1 MAERIGWD
9 KFETALLIDAC
20 ERVANG
26 FPKQEIVKDLSA
38 KLRVRA
44 ISQRQE
50 IDELFRNENGVA
62 LQMNKMDYLLTDGKR
77 GLPGASKFFAEMV
90 ELKRNVPGEFLSILK
105 SAKQQI
111 SEERNG
117 NVEMSNKRTA
127 FVAWINTQG
136 KMKVYPNG
144 VVSVLDE
151 SSEYAQKHGVSK
163 ISFWEM
169 DNSTVFVSTYRK
181 LSANKLFRV
190 FKRNTALTL
199 DKVFGYYRDFLD
211 SCSVIE
217 TQSNNAIVEKSREI
231 GGADNSDDS
240 VRAKNPEL
248 YDKVYGALERLSK
261 EKTWGVSVLAIYEIS
276 GGNLPEI
283 KAILDQVTW
292 AKADGKQYRFAGTTI
307 AIEERVTSITEAAV
321 AELPEQDNSAQDSY
335 SKNEKTAII
344 HKPVDKSLLTAGL
357 TVPKAVSGELMQKL
371 GISLT
376 KGETCEI
383 TVFIGKDTYQAKV
396 ISVNFSEKYSDVE
409 MFQIRYTASS
419 SLCRRINEMLGDALK
434 NGVKAYLDIYV
445 VGERQLEFVSSITSL
460 PNDSQMGNSAVN
472 VSENVSNRGV
482 ATDNTIEDGFIAWMQ
497 RKGMAEATV
506 RGYASSV
513 RSAQQ
518 YASRNSIAGVN
529 LTSNDTTV
537 ILNSIDTLLANKTF
551 FKYNQEQHNRFS
563 AAFRKLRDYIAEINR
578 KNEQMSNDVALEML
592 YPELYQKLYSV
603 SKIYDDPQGLTLD
616 HIVSIVGV
624 TDEAWLRENII
635 EILEGVSWATKIADN
650 VYSFSKKPIV
660 QVPVVE
666 EPIIENVEPSDF
678 DKEAFTRVLMSRY
691 QSGMQ
696 FDSIDLENFR
706 DTYEDM
712 YDEKLTFSDE
722 ELEARLKY
730 CGILYKDRL
739 FPAEGIIDNGTKER
753 LFAYIEN
760 KFTAGNKVLYY
771 KAIFSDLADAFAYC
785 FSLTDEQMLKVYI
798 EYTAEKGKY
807 YFHSNFM
814 STEKNVK
821 IDHSAE
827 IEDFMLAAGKPLS
840 YEEVYEGLSHI
851 SKDIIYR
858 EIRIGSKFLMNEKEH
873 YYHIDI
879 FEFSETDGDKI
890 AEILNKEIDENG
902 YAIWSKVFDSVKEQM
917 PEFIENNLYLSP
929 LGIRNALSRFMAE
942 RFDFDGEVISTYGS
956 HLGMA
961 DVFRLYAKH
970 NSPFSDTDLYNFAKA
985 TDTTIYF
992 WALAE
997 ESVRV
1002 SKTLFVAKDQI
1013 EFDVEATDKAL
1024 ETYLSSG
1031 YILVKDVDSFL
1042 VFPNVGYE
1050 WNEFLLESYLLHY
1063 SKKFCLVNNG
1073 ISLNNVAGA
1082 VAKKDGKFTQFVD
1095 ICAQALADSGIELKK
1110 TVALNYLA
1118 DINLITRRSYRELDV
1133 AMKKARQIRNQ
1144 KG

>member
-20 ERVANG
+20 ERASNG
-26 FPKQEIVKDLSA
+26 IPKQEIVKDLSA
-38 KLRVRA
+38 KLRRRA
-44 ISQRQE
+44 VLQGQQ
-50 IDELFRNENGVA
+50 IDELFRNENGIA
-62 LQMNKMDYLLTDGKR
+62 LQMTKMDYLLTGGKK

-90 ELKRNVPGEFLSILK
+90 ELKQTSPAEFSSILE

-111 SEERNG
+111 NEERNG
-117 NVEMSNKRTA
+117 NAKMANKRSS
-127 FVAWINTQG
+127 FIGWINGQG
-136 KMKVYPNG
+136 KLKVHPNG
-144 VVSVLDE
+144 IVSVLDE
-151 SSEYAQKHGVSK
+151 SSEYAQKHGVTK

-169 DNSTVFVSTYRK
+169 DNSATFVSAYRK
-181 LSANKLFRV
+181 LSANRLFRV
-190 FKRNTALTL
+190 FKRNTAQTL
-199 DKVFGYYRDFLD
+199 DKVFGYYKDFLD
-211 SCSVIE
+211 VIVANE
-217 TQSNNAIVEKSREI
+217 ATIVTTAVVEAQPVVEVVF
-231 GGADNSDDS
+231 NSDDA

-248 YDKVYGALERLSK
+248 YDKVYSALKDLSK
-261 EKTWGVSVLAIYEIS
+261 EKTWGVSVLSIYESS
-276 GGNLPEI
+276 GGSLPEI

-292 AKADGKQYRFAGTTI
+292 AKADGKQYRFAGEVEDAMAHSTEPFEEAALGTTI
-307 AIEERVTSITEAAV
+307 EVVT
-321 AELPEQDNSAQDSY
+321 
-335 SKNEKTAII
+335 
-344 HKPVDKSLLTAGL
+344 
-357 TVPKAVSGELMQKL
+357 
-371 GISLT
+371 
-376 KGETCEI
+376 
-383 TVFIGKDTYQAKV
+383 
-396 ISVNFSEKYSDVE
+396 
-409 MFQIRYTASS
+409 
-419 SLCRRINEMLGDALK
+419 
-434 NGVKAYLDIYV
+434 
-445 VGERQLEFVSSITSL
+445 
-460 PNDSQMGNSAVN
+460 
-472 VSENVSNRGV
+472 
-482 ATDNTIEDGFIAWMQ
+482 ATDESELEVPINALDKGFVEWLIN
-497 RKGMAEATV
+497 KGMAEATV
-506 RGYASSV
+506 RSYSSSI
-513 RSAQQ
+513 RSAEA
-518 YASRNSIAGVN
+518 YAKENGIHGVY
-529 LTSNDTTV
+529 LTSNNAEQVLT
-537 ILNSIDTLLANKTF
+537 SIDILLANKAF
-551 FKYNQEQHNRFS
+551 IEYNQKQHNRFS
-563 AAFRKLRDYIAEINR
+563 AAFRKLRDYIAEIDR
-578 KNEQMSNDVALEML
+578 RETRRTSDTELEVKNPAL
-592 YPELYQKLYSV
+592 YHKLYSV
-603 SKIYDDPQGLTLD
+603 SKVFDDPQGLTTD
-616 HIVSIVGV
+616 HILTMVGSICSKEELVEFL
-624 TDEAWLRENII
+624 DRI
-635 EILEGVSWATKIADN
+635 SWATKLTEDVYTFAKN
-650 VYSFSKKPIV
+650 VKPPAV
-660 QVPVVE
+660 QPSE
-666 EPIIENVEPSDF
+666 ETKQKDIEPTDY
-678 DKEAFTRVLMSRY
+678 DKEAFIRVLMSRY

-712 YDEKLTFSDE
+712 YDEKLSFSDE
-722 ELEARLKY
+722 ELEVRLKY

-760 KFTAGNKVLYY
+760 KFATGNKVLYY

-785 FSLTDEQMLKVYI
+785 FSLTDEQMLKAYI
-798 EYTAEKGKY
+798 EHTAEKGKY

-840 YEEVYEGLSHI
+840 YEEVYEGLSHV

-858 EIRIGSKFLMNEKEH
+858 EIRIGSKFLMNEREH

-879 FEFSETDGDKI
+879 FEFSEPDGDRI
-890 AEILNKEIDENG
+890 AEILNKEIEENG
-902 YAIWSKVFDSVKEQM
+902 YAIWSKVFDNVKEQM
-917 PEFIENNLYLSP
+917 PIFIENNLYLSP

-942 RFDFDGEVISTYGS
+942 RFDFDGEVISAYGS

-970 NSPFSDTDLYNFAKA
+970 NTPFSDTDLYNFSKA

-1013 EFDVEATDKAL
+1013 EFDIEATDKAL

-1063 SKKFCLVNNG
+1063 SEKFCLVNNG

-1110 TVALNYLA
+1110 IVALNYLA
-1118 DINLITRRSYRELDV
+1118 EINLITRRSYKELDI
-1133 AMKKARQIRNQ
+1133 AMTKARQIRNR

>member
-1 MAERIGWD
+1 MSKLFYWD
-9 KFETALLIDAC
+9 KYETALLIDAC
-20 ERVANG
+20 ERADNG
-26 FPKQEIVKDLSA
+26 IPKQEIVKDLSV
-38 KLRVRA
+38 KLRRRA
-44 ISQRQE
+44 VLQGQQ
-50 IDELFRNENGVA
+50 IDELFRNENGIA
-62 LQMNKMDYLLTDGKR
+62 LQMTKMDYLLTSGEK

-90 ELKRNVPGEFLSILK
+90 ELKQTSPAEFSSILE

-111 SEERNG
+111 NEERNG
-117 NVEMSNKRTA
+117 NVKMTNKRSS
-127 FVAWINTQG
+127 FIGWINGQG
-136 KMKVYPNG
+136 KLKVHPNG
-144 VVSVLDE
+144 IVSVLDE
-151 SSEYAQKHGVSK
+151 SSEYAQKHGVTK

-169 DNSTVFVSTYRK
+169 DDSAAFVSAYRK
-181 LSANKLFRV
+181 LSANRLFRV
-190 FKRNTALTL
+190 FKRNTAQTL
-199 DKVFGYYRDFLD
+199 DKVFGYYKDFLD
-211 SCSVIE
+211 VVVASETAIVTTTVVE
-217 TQSNNAIVEKSREI
+217 TQPVAEVVFNA
-231 GGADNSDDS
+231 DDS

-248 YDKVYGALERLSK
+248 YDKVYSALKDLSK
-261 EKTWGVSVLAIYEIS
+261 EKTWGLSVLSIYESS
-276 GGNLPEI
+276 GGSLPEI

-292 AKADGKQYRFAGTTI
+292 AKADGKQYRFAGSI
-307 AIEERVTSITEAAV
+307 VNAEKRSIPEAAITELDSKHDDY
-321 AELPEQDNSAQDSY
+321 AED
-335 SKNEKTAII
+335 KKTAII

-357 TVPKAVSGELMQKL
+357 TVPKTVSDELMQKL

-376 KGETCEI
+376 KGEACEI
-383 TVFIGKDTYQAKV
+383 TVYIEKTAYQAKV

-419 SLCRRINEMLGDALK
+419 PLCRRINEMLGDALK
-434 NGVKAYLDIYV
+434 SGAKAYLDIYV
-445 VGERQLEFVSSITSL
+445 ISEHQLEFVPSIPSL
-460 PNDSQMGNSAVN
+460 PNDSQIDKSAVDL
-472 VSENVSNRGV
+472 SETASNRGS
-482 ATDNTIEDGFIAWMQ
+482 AMNNTIEDGFIAWMQ

-518 YASRNSIAGVN
+518 YANRNGIVGVD

-578 KNEQMSNDVALEML
+578 KNEQKSNDVALEML
-592 YPELYQKLYSV
+592 YPELYHKLYSV
-603 SKIYDDPQGLTLD
+603 SKIFDDPQGLTLD
-616 HIVSIVGV
+616 HIVSIIGI
-624 TDEAWLRENII
+624 TDETWLRNNII
-635 EILEGVSWATKIADN
+635 EILDGVSWATKLTDN
-650 VYSFSKKPIV
+650 VYSFSRKPIV
-660 QVPVVE
+660 QIPVVE
-666 EPIIENVEPSDF
+666 ETIVENVEPNDF
-678 DKEAFTRVLMSRY
+678 DKNAFTRVLMSRY

-712 YDEKLTFSDE
+712 YDEKLSFSDE
-722 ELEARLKY
+722 ELEVRLKY

-760 KFTAGNKVLYY
+760 KFAAGNKVLYY

-785 FSLTDEQMLKVYI
+785 FSLTDEQMLKAYI
-798 EYTAEKGKY
+798 EHTAEKGKY

-840 YEEVYEGLSHI
+840 YDEVYEGLSHI

-858 EIRIGSKFLMNEKEH
+858 EIRIGSKFLMNEREH

-879 FEFSETDGDKI
+879 FEFSEPDGDRI
-890 AEILNKEIDENG
+890 AEILNKEIEENG
-902 YAIWSKVFDSVKEQM
+902 YAIWSKVFDNVKEQM
-917 PEFIENNLYLSP
+917 PIFIENNLYLSP

-942 RFDFDGEVISTYGS
+942 RFDFDGEVISAYGS

-970 NSPFSDTDLYNFAKA
+970 NTPFSNTDLYNFSKA

-1002 SKTLFVAKDQI
+1002 SKNLFVAKDQI
-1013 EFDVEATDKAL
+1013 EFDIEATDKAL

-1118 DINLITRRSYRELDV
+1118 EINLITRRSYKELDI
-1133 AMKKARQIRNQ
+1133 AMTKARQIRNR

>member
-9 KFETALLIDAC
+9 KFETALLIEAC

-26 FPKQEIVKDLSA
+26 YPKQEMVKSLST
-38 KLRVRA
+38 KLRIRA
-44 ISQRQE
+44 ISQGQE
-50 IDELFRNENGVA
+50 IDELFRNENGIA

-90 ELKRNVPGEFLSILK
+90 ELKRNIPGEFLSILK

-117 NVEMSNKRTA
+117 NAEMSNKRTA
-127 FVAWINTQG
+127 FIAWINTQG
-136 KMKVYPNG
+136 KLKVHPNG

-169 DNSTVFVSTYRK
+169 DNSAVFVSTYRK

-190 FKRNTALTL
+190 FKRNTALML

-211 SCSVIE
+211 SCRVIE
-217 TQSNNAIVEKSREI
+217 TQSNNATVEESSEI
-231 GGADNSDDS
+231 GGADSSDAS
-240 VRAKNPEL
+240 VRANNPEL
-248 YDKVYGALERLSK
+248 YDKVYAALERLSK
-261 EKTWGVSVLAIYEIS
+261 EKNWGVSVLAIYEVS
-276 GGNLPEI
+276 GGSLPEI
-283 KAILDQVTW
+283 KNILDQVTW
-292 AKADGKQYRFAGTTI
+292 ANADGKQYRFAGD
-307 AIEERVTSITEAAV
+307 IEETIGTPAKIESSVVEVSVQENTVIDED
-321 AELPEQDNSAQDSY
+321 ELEIPINS
-335 SKNEKTAII
+335 
-344 HKPVDKSLLTAGL
+344 L
-357 TVPKAVSGELMQKL
+357 
-371 GISLT
+371 
-376 KGETCEI
+376 
-383 TVFIGKDTYQAKV
+383 DTG
-396 ISVNFSEKYSDVE
+396 FVE
-409 MFQIRYTASS
+409 W
-419 SLCRRINEMLGDALK
+419 LIN
-434 NGVKAYLDIYV
+434 
-445 VGERQLEFVSSITSL
+445 
-460 PNDSQMGNSAVN
+460 
-472 VSENVSNRGV
+472 
-482 ATDNTIEDGFIAWMQ
+482 
-497 RKGMAEATV
+497 KGMAEATV
-506 RGYASSV
+506 RSYSSSIK
-513 RSAQQ
+513 SAQT
-518 YASRNSIAGVN
+518 YAEENGIQGVF
-529 LTSNDTTV
+529 LTSNNASQV
-537 ILNSIDTLLANKTF
+537 LESIDILLANKSF
-551 FKYNQEQHNRFS
+551 IEHNQKQHNRFS
-563 AAFRKLRDYIAEINR
+563 AAFRKLRDYISEIDR
-578 KNEQMSNDVALEML
+578 RESQRTSDTELEVRNPVL
-592 YPELYQKLYSV
+592 YHKLYSV
-603 SKIYDDPQGLTLD
+603 SKVFDDPQGLTVD
-616 HIVSIVGV
+616 HILTMVGV
-624 TDEAWLRENII
+624 ICSKGELI
-635 EILEGVSWATKIADN
+635 EFLDRISWATKLSNELYTFATNISPA
-650 VYSFSKKPIV
+650 VV
-660 QVPVVE
+660 QPVVE
-666 EPIIENVEPSDF
+666 EKEEDLEPGDF
-678 DKEAFTRVLMSRY
+678 DKDSFIRVLMSRY

-760 KFTAGNKVLYY
+760 KFAAGNKVLYY

-785 FSLTDEQMLKVYI
+785 FSLTDEQMLKAYI
-798 EYTAEKGKY
+798 EHTAEKGKY

-917 PEFIENNLYLSP
+917 PIFIENNLYLSP

-942 RFDFDGEVISTYGS
+942 RFDLDGEVISTYGA

-970 NSPFSDTDLYNFAKA
+970 NAPFSDTDLYNFSKA

-1095 ICAQALADSGIELKK
+1095 ICAQALADSGIDLKK

-1118 DINLITRRSYRELDV
+1118 DINLITRRSYKELDV
-1133 AMKKARQIRNQ
+1133 AMTKARQIRNR

>member
-1 MAERIGWD
+1 MS
-9 KFETALLIDAC
+9 
-20 ERVANG
+20 NM
-26 FPKQEIVKDLSA
+26 
-38 KLRVRA
+38 RA
-44 ISQRQE
+44 Q
-50 IDELFRNENGVA
+50 
-62 LQMNKMDYLLTDGKR
+62 
-77 GLPGASKFFAEMV
+77 FAEW
-90 ELKRNVPGEFLSILK
+90 LNVQDKLNIHPSRVL
-105 SAKQQI
+105 
-111 SEERNG
+111 
-117 NVEMSNKRTA
+117 
-127 FVAWINTQG
+127 
-136 KMKVYPNG
+136 
-144 VVSVLDE
+144 SVLDQ
-151 SSEYAQKHGVSK
+151 SSNYAQLRGIVKV
-163 ISFWEM
+163 SFWEIS
-169 DNSTVFVSTYRK
+169 NPETFVKKYNQLAR
-181 LSANKLFRV
+181 NQLFRAL
-190 FKRNTALTL
+190 KPKTAQLL
-199 DKVFGYYRDFLD
+199 DMVFGYYRDFL
-211 SCSVIE
+211 SAQ
-217 TQSNNAIVEKSREI
+217 QSTIDTVS
-231 GGADNSDDS
+231 SDF
-240 VRAKNPEL
+240 
-248 YDKVYGALERLSK
+248 K
-261 EKTWGVSVLAIYEIS
+261 EKTLNQALYEKVYIALRELTQYREQGVSVLQIYEQI
-276 GGNLPEI
+276 GGKLPEI
-283 KAILDQVTW
+283 KMILDHAPW
-292 AKADGKQYRFAGTTI
+292 AKNEGKKYIFNGCKSSQILNKDRSEPSNEFVDEMIVTLDFNGDCSLAFTKPVSLVYYDREYSNIKSWTDLYVRFISLIYDDYREKNSLFGNKNAGVSFSIKENGRIDLAYAEASKNMRAPKKLLVDGDVYLETNLSATNIVDKIRLVLETLRIPYERVIITYEKKSDF
-307 AIEERVTSITEAAV
+307 AIEKSLQDFRISREDTNVASYEKDFIDWMLKKGIAEPTVRSYVSAIHS
-321 AELPEQDNSAQDSY
+321 AELF
-335 SKNEKTAII
+335 SKQNGIQG
-344 HKPVDKSLLTAGL
+344 VYLT
-357 TVPKAVSGELMQKL
+357 SSD
-371 GISLT
+371 ISLVLSGIDILLSN
-376 KGETCEI
+376 KM
-383 TVFIGKDTYQAKV
+383 FI
-396 ISVNFSEKYSDVE
+396 EH
-409 MFQIRYTASS
+409 
-419 SLCRRINEMLGDALK
+419 
-434 NGVKAYLDIYV
+434 
-445 VGERQLEFVSSITSL
+445 
-460 PNDSQMGNSAVN
+460 
-472 VSENVSNRGV
+472 
-482 ATDNTIEDGFIAWMQ
+482 
-497 RKGMAEATV
+497 
-506 RGYASSV
+506 
-513 RSAQQ
+513 
-518 YASRNSIAGVN
+518 
-529 LTSNDTTV
+529 
-537 ILNSIDTLLANKTF
+537 
-551 FKYNQEQHNRFS
+551 NQKQHNRFS
-563 AAFRKLRDYIAEINR
+563 AAFRKLRDYISEIDR
-578 KNEQMSNDVALEML
+578 RESQRTSDTELEVRNPVL
-592 YPELYQKLYSV
+592 YHKLYSV
-603 SKIYDDPQGLTLD
+603 SKVFDDPQGLTVD
-616 HIVSIVGV
+616 HILTMVGAICSKG
-624 TDEAWLRENII
+624 ELI
-635 EILEGVSWATKIADN
+635 EFLDRISWATKLSNELYTFATNISSA
-650 VYSFSKKPIV
+650 VV
-660 QVPVVE
+660 QPVVE
-666 EPIIENVEPSDF
+666 EKEEDLEPGDF
-678 DKEAFTRVLMSRY
+678 DKDSFIRVLMSRY

-722 ELEARLKY
+722 ELEVRLKY

-760 KFTAGNKVLYY
+760 KFAAGNKVLYY

-785 FSLTDEQMLKVYI
+785 FSLTDEQMLKAYI
-798 EYTAEKGKY
+798 EHTAEKGKY

-840 YEEVYEGLSHI
+840 YEDVYEGLSHI

-917 PEFIENNLYLSP
+917 PIFIENNLYLSP

-970 NSPFSDTDLYNFAKA
+970 NAPFSDTDLYNFAKA

-1063 SKKFCLVNNG
+1063 SEKFCLVNNG

-1110 TVALNYLA
+1110 AIALNYLA
-1118 DINLITRRSYRELDV
+1118 DINLITRRSYKELDV
-1133 AMKKARQIRNQ
+1133 AMTKARQIRNR

>member
-1 MAERIGWD
+1 MAERISWD
-9 KFETALLIDAC
+9 KFETTLLIDAC

-26 FPKQEIVKDLSA
+26 FPKHEIVKDLSA
-38 KLRVRA
+38 KLRARA
-44 ISQRQE
+44 ISQGQE
-50 IDELFRNENGVA
+50 IDELFRNENGIA
-62 LQMNKMDYLLTDGKR
+62 LQMTKMDYLLTDGMK
-77 GLPGASKFFAEMV
+77 GLPGASRFFAEMV
-90 ELKRNVPGEFLSILK
+90 ALKRNAPEEFLFILK
-105 SAKQQI
+105 NAKQQI

-117 NVEMSNKRTA
+117 NVKVTNKRTA
-127 FVAWINTQG
+127 FVEWINNQG
-136 KMKVYPNG
+136 KLKVHPNG
-144 VVSVLDE
+144 IVSVLDE
-151 SSEYAQKHGVSK
+151 STEYAQKHGVSK

-169 DNSTVFVSTYRK
+169 NSSADFISVYRK
-181 LSANKLFRV
+181 LSVNKLFRV
-190 FKRNTALTL
+190 FKRTTALTL
-199 DKVFGYYRDFLD
+199 DKVFGYYKDFLD
-211 SCSVIE
+211 SFIADATPIVKSVDE
-217 TQSNNAIVEKSREI
+217 HGVVAEASNT
-231 GGADNSDDS
+231 DDS
-240 VRAKNPEL
+240 TR
-248 YDKVYGALERLSK
+248 
-261 EKTWGVSVLAIYEIS
+261 
-276 GGNLPEI
+276 
-283 KAILDQVTW
+283 
-292 AKADGKQYRFAGTTI
+292 
-307 AIEERVTSITEAAV
+307 
-321 AELPEQDNSAQDSY
+321 DNY
-335 SKNEKTAII
+335 SENESTAII

-376 KGETCEI
+376 KGEACEV
-383 TVFIGKDTYQAKV
+383 TVFIEKATYQAKV
-396 ISVNFSEKYSDVE
+396 INVNFSEKYSDVE
-409 MFQIRYTASS
+409 MLQIRYTASS

-434 NGVKAYLDIYV
+434 NGIKAYLDIYV
-445 VGERQLEFVSSITSL
+445 VGERQLEFISSISSPL
-460 PNDSQMGNSAVN
+460 NDPQMGKSVVN
-472 VSENVSNRGV
+472 VSDNTSNRGV
-482 ATDNTIEDGFIAWMQ
+482 ATDNTIEDGFIVWMQ

-578 KNEQMSNDVALEML
+578 KNEQKSNDVALEML
-592 YPELYQKLYSV
+592 CPELYHKLYSV

-616 HIVSIVGV
+616 HIMSIVGV
-624 TDEAWLRENII
+624 TDEAWLRKNII
-635 EILEGVSWATKIADN
+635 EILDGVSWATKMTDN

-660 QVPVVE
+660 QAPAVE
-666 EPIIENVEPSDF
+666 EPTVENVEPSDF

-712 YDEKLTFSDE
+712 YDEKLAFSDE
-722 ELEARLKY
+722 ELEVRLKY

-739 FPAEGIIDNGTKER
+739 FPADGIIDNGTKER
-753 LFAYIEN
+753 LFTYIEN
-760 KFTAGNKVLYY
+760 KFAAGNKVLYY

-785 FSLTDEQMLKVYI
+785 FSLTDEQMLKAYI
-798 EYTAEKGKY
+798 EHTAEKRKY

-840 YEEVYEGLSHI
+840 YDEIYEGLSHI

-858 EIRIGSKFLMNEKEH
+858 EIRIGSKFIMNEREH

-890 AEILNKEIDENG
+890 AEILKKEIDENR
-902 YAIWSKVFDSVKEQM
+902 YVIWSNVFDNIKEQM
-917 PEFIENNLYLSP
+917 PIFIENNLYLSP

-942 RFDFDGEVISTYGS
+942 RFDFDGEVISAYGS
-956 HLGMA
+956 HLGMP
-961 DVFRLYAKH
+961 DVFRLFAK
-970 NSPFSDTDLYNFAKA
+970 NNAPFSDVDLYNFAKTA
-985 TDTTIYF
+985 DPVINF
-992 WALAE
+992 GAIAE
-997 ESVRV
+997 ETVRV

-1013 EFDVEATDKAL
+1013 EFDIEATDKAL

-1095 ICAQALADSGIELKK
+1095 ICAQALADSGIDLKK

-1118 DINLITRRSYRELDV
+1118 DINLITRRSYKELDV
-1133 AMKKARQIRNQ
+1133 AMTKARQIRNR